1 MFQNDYIM
9 RQIEMMVQFIARTIL
24 KKDAVVYE
32 VIPDETG
39 NISSEGELYLNLMS
53 KIKQGKI
60 NEAENLLFEE
70 VVKNPNNS
78 MLEIALDFYR
88 TLSELP
94 DEFLEENNF
103 SKDEVQQGL
112 KDIMQIYHIDIL
124 SDFQQ
129 C

>member
-24 KKDAVVYE
+24 KKDAVEYK
-32 VIPDETG
+32 VIRDEAG
-39 NISSEGELYLNLMS
+39 NLPFEGELYLNLIS

-70 VVKNPNNS
+70 TEKNPS
-78 MLEIALDFYR
+78 STMLEIALDFYR
-88 TLSELP
+88 TLNEMP
-94 DEFLEENNF
+94 DKFLENNNF
-103 SKDEVQQGL
+103 SKGEIHQGL
-112 KDIMQIYHIDIL
+112 NDIMQIYHIDIL